1 MRLMDDNR
9 YRKDMM
15 KALTRLEQDYKEQ
28 MENLMDYVGR
38 NLEYQRGFVKGETN
52 KPVPWYINNAQFLYS
67 LQNAVKEMEEL
78 DYNIDWASRM
88 MAELMEADEEEEEA
102 YADDEEERVSEDEYA
117 TDTVGQCLRADS
129 IGDSAGKGL
138 DVIIHRIDGCGKDAP
153 ALTEHDKD
161 LISQFCLLLKT
172 LNDYEH
178 LNDDEDDE

>member
-15 KALTRLEQDYKEQ
+15 NALTRLEQDYKEQ

-52 KPVPWYINNAQFLYS
+52 KPVPWYINNAQFLYC

-88 MAELMEADEEEEEA
+88 MAELMEAEEE
-102 YADDEEERVSEDEYA
+102 EEERVSEDEYA

-138 DVIIHRIDGCGKDAP
+138 DVIIHRVDGRGKDAP

-161 LISQFCLLLKT
+161 LISQFCFLLKT

-178 LNDDEDDE
+178 LNDDTDEDD